1 MDALELCYTPATELA
16 QAVRDKQ
23 LSPVELI
30 DALIARADK
39 VEPEI
44 NAFTDRY
51 LEEAREQAIEAEQR

>member
-1 MDALELCYTPATELA
+1 VNERELCFLPAVTALE
-16 QAVRDKQ
+16 RFRNSQ

-51 LEEAREQAIEAEQR
+51 LEEAREQAIGAEQR